1 MEAGWQRLREVHPG
15 VPLLN
20 RQRVTVVF
28 CFCKM
33 KMQNCNNNCAAQ
45 LQKVGRAFA
54 ALRRKS
60 TKLGGTAEHNFR
72 PFTGTEVF
80 IF

>member
-1 MEAGWQRLREVHPG
+1 MNGRVALSKHTESPEKVGVGLRKLREVHPG

-20 RQRVTVVF
+20 MREY
-28 CFCKM
+28 K
-33 KMQNCNNNCAAQ
+33 
-45 LQKVGRAFA
+45 LGRAFA

>member
-1 MEAGWQRLREVHPG
+1 MNRRVALSKHTESPGKVKAGWQRLREVHLG
-15 VPLLN
+15 VSLLN
-20 RQRVTVVF
+20 MR
-28 CFCKM
+28 KY
-33 KMQNCNNNCAAQ
+33 
-45 LQKVGRAFA
+45 KVGRAFA